1 MRQFLKLLVGMA
13 LVPAIVSTGPGPS
26 CDEWPGVDEAV
37 VKKFA
42 EKAGRPARE
51 PFFDPPGDVLLFAFL
66 LAGAGGGF
74 VAGYQFRALFPPQA
88 ERARESSHV

>member
-1 MRQFLKLLVGMA
+1 MA
-13 LVPAIVSTGPGPS
+13 LILVVVSAAPNAF

-42 EKAGRPARE
+42 DQAGRPARE
-51 PFFDPPGDVLLFAFL
+51 PFINPRGDMLLFVFL

-74 VAGYQFRALFPPQA
+74 VAGYYFRGLFPPQP
-88 ERARESSHV
+88 EQARNTSHV